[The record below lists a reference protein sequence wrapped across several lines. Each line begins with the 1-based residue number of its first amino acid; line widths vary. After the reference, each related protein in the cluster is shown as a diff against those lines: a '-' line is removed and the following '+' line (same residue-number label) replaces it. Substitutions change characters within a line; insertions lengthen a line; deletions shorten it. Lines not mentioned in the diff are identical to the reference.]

1 MEESMKEKTKILEN
15 IKLFFQGAF
24 NHRAMSVTKIE
35 EALVDEIDEFLF
47 ICFSENLGIE
57 LPTNYYTLELLP
69 YLGDELEIWEEK
81 MVDRKNMWEEK
92 VTECP
97 L

>member
-1 MEESMKEKTKILEN
+1 MNIKNKMKLIKD

-24 NHRAMSVTKIE
+24 NYKHMSTNKIQ
-35 EALVDEIDEFLF
+35 EALTDEIDEFLF
-47 ICFSENLGIE
+47 ICFSENLGVE
-57 LPTNYYTLELLP
+57 LPINYYTLELLP
-69 YLGDELEIWEEK
+69 YLGEELGLWEEK
-81 MVDRKNMWEEK
+81 MIDRKSVWEEK